1 MPVPLRALIY
11 ARESKYEARQA
22 NRSPDEQVE
31 VGREWCTDH
40 GHVVVE
46 VIIEAG
52 TSASRH
58 ARTTREG
65 WRRAKQL
72 IADREVD
79 VLVTWASNRATRQL
93 GEYVEL
99 RDLCAT
105 HNVLWCSKG
114 RLLDLSRA
122 DDRLTTGLQ
131 AVVDDHAVELL
142 REDVH
147 RSLRSNA
154 RHGRPQGRTL
164 YGYRRIYDPET
175 RALVRQEPSD
185 QAWVVQAIFSAY
197 LNGHSTNTIT
207 AALQVASALGSALG
221 PGVPTSTG
229 IGAWKPGTVRRILSN
244 PAYMGRRI
252 YNGTDVAEA
261 IWPPLVDAETFES
274 VQRRL
279 EVRSVRRNRAAPSAR
294 LLSGLALCGV
304 CGSRMTHMPSWRRRG
319 AFYYCSGPGRHVS
332 RMTESLDEFVTVALL
347 RRLAEIDL
355 DGPSEDPAVAAA
367 EAHAAELRDELAQ
380 ARRLR
385 RGEVPGRRLSVM
397 AFAEIETDLLP
408 QIEEAERAVR
418 RRRLPLS
425 VDIPPPD
432 RLAAWWVDEL
442 TAEQRREVA
451 AAWIAGVIVGPV
463 GRGNRS
469 YRIEDHTSIE
479 WRR

>member
-1 MPVPLRALIY
+1 MSLRALIY

-22 NRSPDEQVE
+22 NRSPEEQVE
-31 VGREWCTDH
+31 VGREWCNDH
-40 GHVVVE
+40 GHTVVE
-46 VIIEAG
+46 IIIEAG

-58 ARTTREG
+58 ARTTRDG
-65 WRRAKQL
+65 WQRAKQL

-147 RSLRSNA
+147 RSLRANA
-154 RHGRPQGRTL
+154 RRGRPQGRTL
-164 YGYRRIYDPET
+164 YGYRRVYDTET
-175 RALVRQEPSD
+175 RALVRQEPHPD
-185 QAWVVQAIFSAY
+185 QAWLVQTIFAGY
-197 LNGHSTNTIT
+197 LGGHSTNTLTEAI
-207 AALQVASALGSALG
+207 QVASALGSMFG
-221 PGVPTSTG
+221 PGIPTSTG
-229 IGAWKPGTVRRILSN
+229 VGAWKPGTVRRILAN

-252 YNGTDVAEA
+252 YNGADVAEG
-261 IWPPLVDAETFES
+261 IWPALVDAGTFER

-279 EVRSVRRNRAAPSAR
+279 ELRSVRRNRAAPSAR

-304 CGSRMTHMPSWRRRG
+304 CGSRMTHMPAYRGRG

-332 RMTESLDEFVTVALL
+332 RMTKALDEFVTVALL
-347 RRLAEIDL
+347 RRLADL
-355 DGPSEDPAVAAA
+355 DAPTEDPAVAVA
-367 EAHAAELRDELAQ
+367 EARAAELRDELAQ
-380 ARRLR
+380 ARALR

-408 QIEEAERAVR
+408 RIEEAERAVR
-418 RRRLPLS
+418 RRRVPLS

-432 RLAAWWVDEL
+432 RQPVWWTDEL
-442 TAEQRREVA
+442 SGEQRREIASALIVA
-451 AAWIAGVIVGPV
+451 VVVDPV
-463 GRGNRS
+463 GRGNRA
-469 YRIEDHTSIE
+469 YRVGDHTSIE